1 MTKEEKRRAAVP
13 VFAARLRKQ
22 DPTLTREASLRES
35 RRIARSL
42 DRDGK

>member
-1 MTKEEKRRAAVP
+1 MNKSEKRRAAVP
-13 VFAARLRKQ
+13 EFARKLRKQ
-22 DPTLTREASLRES
+22 DPSLSREASLRES

>member
-1 MTKEEKRRAAVP
+1 MNKSEKRRAAIP
-13 VFAARLRKQ
+13 VFAERLRKQ
-22 DPTLTREASLRES
+22 DPTLTREAALRES